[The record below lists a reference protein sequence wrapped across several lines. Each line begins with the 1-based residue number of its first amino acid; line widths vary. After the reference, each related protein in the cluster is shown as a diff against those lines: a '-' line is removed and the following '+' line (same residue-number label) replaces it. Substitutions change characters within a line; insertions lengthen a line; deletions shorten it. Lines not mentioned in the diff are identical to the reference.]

1 MAVKK
6 IAILGLGHI
15 GSIVELELRK
25 YEKHGTG
32 LIDPTNTLEV
42 FGYDLSNGVDFSD
55 PKTIPVLLDGM
66 DAVIATTPYMFNHQI
81 AKTAAE
87 QNVAYFDV
95 TEDVETT
102 KLIEEMDSEAPMV
115 PQCGLAP
122 GMVSILANTM
132 ADTFDEV
139 DKIEIRVGAL
149 PQSPNNH
156 MRYNFTWSTIGLI
169 NEYCNEC
176 HELENS
182 TLITRPPLSNPEK
195 IILNGMDLEAATT
208 SGGIGTLAES
218 WCGTAKTVNYKTI
231 RYPGHFDY
239 MRFLRDDLKM
249 ADNKELFKT
258 LFDNAVPRIS
268 NDLIL
273 IAIYVTGKKD
283 NKLVQESYDRLIMP
297 KNNLT
302 AIQLATVSG
311 LLAVVDVWLAG
322 GINLGG
328 FTTQESLNYD
338 QIVKS
343 IYSKVYLA

>member
-6 IAILGLGHI
+6 IAVLGLGHI
-15 GSIVELELRK
+15 GSIVQLELEK
-25 YEKHGTG
+25 YKNSGVG
-32 LIDPTNTLEV
+32 LLDPNNTLEV

-55 PKTIPVLLDGM
+55 PKVVPALLDGM
-66 DAVIATTPYMFNHQI
+66 DAVIATTPYMFNHYI

-102 KLIEEMDSEAPMV
+102 KLIEEMDTEAPMV

-132 ADTFDEV
+132 ADTFDSV

-149 PQSPNNH
+149 PQAPNNH

-176 HELENS
+176 YELEDDS
-182 TLITRPPLSNPEK
+182 LITRAPLSNPEK
-195 IILNGMDLEAATT
+195 LILNGMDLEAATT

-218 WCGTAKTVNYKTI
+218 WVGSARTVNYKTI
-231 RYPGHFDY
+231 RYPGHFQY

-249 ADNKELFKT
+249 GDN
-258 LFDNAVPRIS
+258 
-268 NDLIL
+268 
-273 IAIYVTGKKD
+273 
-283 NKLVQESYDRLIMP
+283 
-297 KNNLT
+297 
-302 AIQLATVSG
+302 
-311 LLAVVDVWLAG
+311 
-322 GINLGG
+322 
-328 FTTQESLNYD
+328 
-338 QIVKS
+338 
-343 IYSKVYLA
+343 